1 MPQDIVKQDVNIGEV
16 VYQWTVAEYTKHN
29 RNKRWYLI
37 AGVVGLAMVVYAVL
51 SSNALFALIIV
62 LIGIILFM
70 QDMVEP
76 MDVPMAIT
84 NTGIVVGSK
93 YYRWSELKNFWV
105 IYDPPQIK
113 NLYFGL
119 DNLLRH
125 RIQIPLGDNDPAA
138 IRDYLNQYLE
148 EDLDQEE
155 EPLSDRL
162 GRVWKL

>member
-1 MPQDIVKQDVNIGEV
+1 MPQDIIKNDVNIGEV
-16 VYQWTVAEYTKHN
+16 EYQWSVSEYVKHS
-29 RNKRWYLI
+29 REKRWYLI
-37 AGVVGLAMVVYAVL
+37 AGIIGLALVVYAVIAG
-51 SSNALFALIIV
+51 NALFALIII

-105 IYDPPQIK
+105 IYDPPTIK

-125 RIQIPLGDNDPAA
+125 RIQIPLGDNDPAE

-162 GRVWKL
+162 GRIWKL